1 MSEAP
6 TSARFFGLD
15 LASLRRDVL
24 TAWQRMLNWPALA
37 WLWPKLAVRLLLP
50 SGTAVLSHGPD
61 TPHSDNP
68 KRTQSARFEAIQL
81 PERLLLRSTLQ
92 VPPLQPHE
100 LHAALSLQVAS
111 LSPFVADDLVWA
123 YQLEPAAS
131 DSGGMLAAHLVIAS
145 RKLIAQYLAQD
156 HAAVDLEKVEV
167 WVPRMAGQGD
177 LILPGFGESARAR
190 HGTLWRWVSAF
201 LVAVALVLVGAIALT
216 PSAQLYLRA
225 EQAHAAMAALT
236 LKAAPFVKQ
245 RESLTHT
252 TDQLNNLAE
261 IVGKPLPPLQVLKTI
276 TDALPDDTSLLTLQ
290 VTGPKVSMS
299 GQTVNAAALMKQLG
313 TTPGLRD
320 VTAPTPATKP
330 LGSPR
335 EQFTI
340 EFVLDSTPPVAA
352 K

>member
-1 MSEAP
+1 MSEAH

-15 LASLRRDVL
+15 VSSLRRDLL
-24 TAWQRMLNWPALA
+24 TAWQQMLNWPALA
-37 WLWPKLAVRLLLP
+37 WLWPKSAVRLMLP
-50 SGTAVLSHGPD
+50 SGMAVLSHGPG
-61 TPHSDNP
+61 TAQTDNP
-68 KRTQSARFEAIQL
+68 KRTQSARFEAVQL
-81 PERLLLRSTLQ
+81 PERLLLRNTLQ

-100 LHAALSLQVAS
+100 LHAALSLQVSS
-111 LSPFVADDLVWA
+111 LSPFVSNDLVWA
-123 YQLEPAAS
+123 YELEPSSADA
-131 DSGGMLAAHLVIAS
+131 GGMLAAHLVIAS
-145 RKLIAQYLAQD
+145 RKLIAQYMAQD
-156 HAAVDLEKVEV
+156 HAPVDPEKAEV
-167 WVPRMAGQGD
+167 WVPRTAGQGD
-177 LILPGFGESARAR
+177 LVLPGFGEAARAR
-190 HGTLWRWVSAF
+190 HSIIWRWVSAF
-201 LVAVALVLVGAIALT
+201 LVAVALALVGAIALT

-225 EQAHAAMAALT
+225 EQARAAMAALQQ
-236 LKAAPFVKQ
+236 KAAPIVKQ

-252 TDQLNNLAE
+252 TGQLNNLAE

-290 VTGPKVSMS
+290 VTGPKVNIS

-313 TTPGLRD
+313 ATPGLRD